1 MTSDALAQEA
11 PQESAAKTH
20 EGVVVDGGGHEGGHF
35 PPFDST
41 NWAPQFVWLVL
52 VFGTLYLLMSRLAL
66 PRVANILTTRETTIN
81 ADLDAARATQAKAQT
96 AAKHNDATLAAKKDE
111 AQAIGRE
118 AQAKVAAEAG
128 ALRASAEQKFA
139 QALAAAEQK
148 LAQAIAAAEQRIA
161 AEKAE
166 KMAHVEGVARD
177 AAAAIVAKLTGA
189 SADASAIDA
198 AVRSLFAR

>member
-1 MTSDALAQEA
+1 MIISSARAEEA
-11 PQESAAKTH
+11 PVEGQAAEGATGSVAHAGAH
-20 EGVVVDGGGHEGGHF
+20 EGSAF
-35 PPFDST
+35 PPFDT
-41 NWAPQFVWLVL
+41 HNFAPQFVWLVL

-81 ADLDAARATQAKAQT
+81 ADLDAARASQAKAQI
-96 AAKHNDATLAAKKDE
+96 AAKHDDATLAAKKDE

-118 AQAKVAAEAG
+118 AQAKVAAEAA

-139 QALAAAEQK
+139 QALAAAEQ
-148 LAQAIAAAEQRIA
+148 RIA

-166 KMAHVEGVARD
+166 KMAHVENVAKE

-189 SADASAIDA
+189 SADAAAIEA
-198 AVRSLFAR
+198 AVRSLSAR

>member
-11 PQESAAKTH
+11 PQESAAETH
-20 EGVVVDGGGHEGGHF
+20 EGTLAHGGAHEGGSF
-35 PPFDST
+35 PPFEQT

-52 VFGTLYLLMSRLAL
+52 IFGALYLLMSRLAL

-81 ADLDAARATQAKAQT
+81 ADLDAARSTQAKAQI

-118 AQAKVAAEAG
+118 AQAKAAAEG
-128 ALRASAEQKFA
+128 AAHR
-139 QALAAAEQK
+139 AAAEQK
-148 LAQAIAAAEQRIA
+148 LAQAISAAEHRIA

-166 KMAHVEGVARD
+166 KMKHVESVAKE
-177 AAAAIVAKLTGA
+177 AAAAIIAKLTGA
-189 SADASAIDA
+189 EADAASIDA
-198 AVRSLFAR
+198 AARSLSAR

>member
-11 PQESAAKTH
+11 PQESAAETH
-20 EGVVVDGGGHEGGHF
+20 EGTLAHGVAHEGGSF
-35 PPFDST
+35 PPFDAT

-52 VFGTLYLLMSRLAL
+52 IFGALYLLMSRIAL
-66 PRVANILTTRETTIN
+66 PRIADILETRETTIN
-81 ADLDAARATQAKAQT
+81 DDLDSARASQAKAQT

-118 AQAKVAAEAG
+118 AQAKVAAEAV
-128 ALRASAEQKFA
+128 AHR
-139 QALAAAEQK
+139 AAAEQK
-148 LAQAIAAAEQRIA
+148 LAQALAAAEQRIA

-166 KMAHVEGVARD
+166 KMAQVESVAKD

-189 SADASAIDA
+189 SADAAAIEA
-198 AVRSLFAR
+198 AVRSLSAR

>member
-11 PQESAAKTH
+11 PQESAAETH
-20 EGVVVDGGGHEGGHF
+20 EGTLAHGAPHEGGNF

-52 VFGTLYLLMSRLAL
+52 VFGALYLLMSRIAL

-96 AAKHNDATLAAKKDE
+96 AAQHNDETLAAKKGE

-118 AQAKVAAEAG
+118 AQTKAAAEA
-128 ALRASAEQKFA
+128 AAHRAAAEQKFA
-139 QALAAAEQK
+139 QALAAAEQ
-148 LAQAIAAAEQRIA
+148 RIS
-161 AEKAE
+161 AEKLE
-166 KMAHVEGVARD
+166 KMAHVESVARE
-177 AAAAIVAKLTGA
+177 AAAAIIAKLAGA
-189 SADASAIDA
+189 PADEAAIDA
-198 AVRSLFAR
+198 AVRSLSAR

>member
-11 PQESAAKTH
+11 PQESAAETH
-20 EGVVVDGGGHEGGHF
+20 EGTLAHGAAHEGGSF
-35 PPFDST
+35 PPFDAT

-52 VFGTLYLLMSRLAL
+52 IFGALYLLMSRIAL
-66 PRVANILTTRETTIN
+66 PRIADILETRETTIN
-81 ADLDAARATQAKAQT
+81 DDLDSARASQAKAQT

-118 AQAKVAAEAG
+118 AQAKVAAEAV
-128 ALRASAEQKFA
+128 AHR
-139 QALAAAEQK
+139 AAAEQK
-148 LAQAIAAAEQRIA
+148 LAQALAAAEQRIA

-166 KMAHVEGVARD
+166 KMAQVESVAKD

-189 SADASAIDA
+189 SADAAAIEA
-198 AVRSLFAR
+198 AVRSLSAR

>member
-11 PQESAAKTH
+11 PKEPAAETH
-20 EGVVVDGGGHEGGHF
+20 EGVVVDGGPHGGNAF

-52 VFGTLYLLMSRLAL
+52 IFGALYLLMSRIAL
-66 PRVANILTTRETTIN
+66 PRVADILTTRETTIN
-81 ADLDAARATQAKAQT
+81 DDLDSARASQAKAQI

-128 ALRASAEQKFA
+128 ALRASAEQKLA
-139 QALAAAEQK
+139 QAL
-148 LAQAIAAAEQRIA
+148 AAAEQRIA

-166 KMAHVEGVARD
+166 KMAHVENVAKE
-177 AAAAIVAKLTGA
+177 AAAAIVAKLTGVQ
-189 SADASAIDA
+189 ADAAAIDA
-198 AVRSLFAR
+198 AVRSLSAR